1 MSEKPTYPTITD
13 AQLVPFRALEAQLGP
28 FPDLLDRQDCP
39 YPPHIRTLVRRLIGE
54 HVGPIVDEAMD
65 DDDLVQETIN
75 LYREI
80 QRSSTTFNTSDPK
93 DKMAVF
99 KTSADLL
106 TKLVALREKAVNIR
120 QMSQFQKSVVELLE
134 SVLEPAQRSE
144 FVEKLGKFIDVQ

>member
-1 MSEKPTYPTITD
+1 MNGKPYYPTLTD
-13 AQLVPFRALEAQLGP
+13 AQLVPFRALEAQLGQ

-54 HVGPIVDEAMD
+54 HVGPVVDEAMG

-80 QRSSTTFNTSDPK
+80 QRASTNVNTSDPK
-93 DKMAVF
+93 DKMAIF

-120 QMSQFQKSVVELLE
+120 QMSQFQKAVVEVLE
-134 SVLEPAQRSE
+134 SVLEPAQRSD
-144 FVEKLGKFIDVQ
+144 FVEKIGNYTNVQ

>member
-1 MSEKPTYPTITD
+1 MSKNPTYPTLTD
-13 AQLVPFRALEAQLGP
+13 AQLVPFRALEAQLVQ

-39 YPPHIRTLVRRLIGE
+39 YPPHIRTFVRRLIGE
-54 HVGPIVDEAMD
+54 HVGPIVDAPMG

-80 QRSSTTFNTSDPK
+80 QRASTNVNTSDPK
-93 DKMAVF
+93 DKMAIF

-120 QMSQFQKSVVELLE
+120 QMSQVQRTVVECLE
-134 SVLEPAQRSE
+134 SILEPAQRSQ
-144 FVEKLGKFIDVQ
+144 FVEKLGTFIDVQ